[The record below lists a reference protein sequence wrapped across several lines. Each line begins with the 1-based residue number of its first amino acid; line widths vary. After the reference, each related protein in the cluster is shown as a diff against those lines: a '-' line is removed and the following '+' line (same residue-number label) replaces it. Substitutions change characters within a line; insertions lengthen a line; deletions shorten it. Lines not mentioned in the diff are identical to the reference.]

1 MIPNRFV
8 SHKVAFAEA
17 PVKLFRIN
25 DLQMIAYVIV
35 VEQVDMHWYDLREFS
50 FRSSISPRTTELM
63 RNSKSLFDIHLDFI
77 NINQLWVQLG
87 EKALWKLNIEDYLGI
102 FLDCFPFNTLGVTVT
117 WSFPNINTLVSNIQ
131 CECFLERELFLFCCS
146 EKLSDGEI
154 LSRRDWCCED
164 LGLWFDPGWRS
175 RIQHLDQLGATTA

>member
-1 MIPNRFV
+1 MIVSEMIPNRFV

-77 NINQLWVQLG
+77 NINQLWMQLG
-87 EKALWKLNIEDYLGI
+87 EKALWKLNIEDY
-102 FLDCFPFNTLGVTVT
+102 
-117 WSFPNINTLVSNIQ
+117 
-131 CECFLERELFLFCCS
+131 
-146 EKLSDGEI
+146 
-154 LSRRDWCCED
+154 
-164 LGLWFDPGWRS
+164 
-175 RIQHLDQLGATTA
+175 